1 MPQRIVQL
9 QDHLA
14 VIINQCDILEDSF
27 SARSEVMSR
36 LDVIRNAVHRIVNAI
51 ADQTGMGPERLGNSP
66 ETCVPP
72 VRDNTDLA

>member
-1 MPQRIVQL
+1 MPQRVVAL

-14 VIINQCDILEDSF
+14 VIINQCDILEDTF

-51 ADQTGMGPERLGNSP
+51 AGQTGIGQEISGNPSV
-66 ETCVPP
+66 TCVPT
-72 VRDNTDLA
+72 VRDNTDLV